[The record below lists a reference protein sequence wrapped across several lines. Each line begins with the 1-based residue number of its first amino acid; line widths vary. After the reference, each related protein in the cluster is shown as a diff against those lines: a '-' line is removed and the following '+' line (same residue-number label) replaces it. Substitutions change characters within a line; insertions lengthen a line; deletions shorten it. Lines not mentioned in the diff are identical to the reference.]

1 MVEVLVL
8 VLILI
13 LVILTASDVALTVRH
28 VMRMK
33 HRLIAGIVIDVM
45 KALAVILLTVLI
57 AVEVK

>member
-13 LVILTASDVALTVRH
+13 LVILTASVVALTVRH
-28 VMRMK
+28 VMMMK
-33 HRLIAGIVIDVM
+33 HCLIAGIVIDVM
-45 KALAVILLTVLI
+45 KGLAVILLTVLI